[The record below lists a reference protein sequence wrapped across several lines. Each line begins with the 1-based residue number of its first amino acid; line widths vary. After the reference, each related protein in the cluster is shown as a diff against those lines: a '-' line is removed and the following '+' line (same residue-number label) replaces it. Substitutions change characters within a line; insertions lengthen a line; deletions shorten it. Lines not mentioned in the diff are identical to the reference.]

1 MHRFFLNL
9 SRVFAYLGGLMLA
22 ALVVMTCLSVLGRWA
37 NGHLHD
43 MVAAGLMPG
52 LAQWLLDLGIGVIR
66 GDFELVEAGIAFSIF
81 AFLPYCQM
89 TGGHAA
95 VDIFTARLPARADR
109 MLRAVTEAVFA
120 AVLVLIAVQL
130 GAGMVSKLQT
140 GQTTFLLQ
148 FPLWWAYALS
158 LSAAS
163 VAAMVAVYM
172 ACARM
177 AEAWT
182 GRALLPAAAVGEEN

>member
-43 MVAAGLMPG
+43 MVAAGIMPG

-89 TGGHAA
+89 TGGHAV

-158 LSAAS
+158 LSAAT

-177 AEAWT
+177 AEVWT
-182 GRALLPAAAVGEEN
+182 GRALLPATAAGEEN